1 MVLWCLPLEGTRAN
15 YSEFWTEESLGID
28 ILGTA
33 ALHQKF
39 YINPHVHPCPHPSLP
54 IMHLMDVD
62 TVNILNLNSVKDS
75 TITNINLYSLQA
87 QITRL
92 FKFDVV
98 AGQNKVVISG
108 LPNVLDHDSLRY
120 EGYYA
125 YQRLYFTCFRV
136 L

>member
-1 MVLWCLPLEGTRAN
+1 
-15 YSEFWTEESLGID
+15 
-28 ILGTA
+28 
-33 ALHQKF
+33 
-39 YINPHVHPCPHPSLP
+39 
-54 IMHLMDVD
+54 MHLMDVD

-92 FKFDVV
+92 FQFDVV

-120 EGYYA
+120 ESSYA